1 MEYTRKEELCMG
13 QIDLTGK
20 TNEELKKI
28 IENKAEYVPEVVE
41 NAKNIL
47 ELREHNEKKVME
59 VLNECSAEEPQNE
72 KTENM
77 NTHLIHEMLSQLKT
91 IKNCVLFFTVL
102 TVISIVITLISTI
115 NLMKMFNF

>member
-1 MEYTRKEELCMG
+1 MG